1 MLLQPLAA
9 AIVFGDYCNLSLIW
23 VFRCVGSKAVGPG
36 VFWFRRRCVGWL
48 RWVAALPL
56 LWACASVPAAPRE
69 LRVGVYSNE
78 PKVFV
83 DADHKASGIFVDLL
97 QLVAAREQWA
107 LKFVPCDW
115 QDCLDALRAGQLDLM
130 PDVARSPEREAL
142 YDFHS
147 LPVLHSW
154 SQIYRMPGSEIHSL
168 LDLQG
173 KRVAVLK
180 GSVQRATFLS
190 MMDSF
195 GIQVT
200 LVDAPSLMEAFV
212 LVQKGEADA
221 VISNHLFGN
230 FHSARYGVVDSNI
243 VFQPA
248 ALFFASGAGRNT
260 DVLAAI
266 DRSVQDWRSGADP
279 AYGQVLGQWGA
290 HDPGGRISPLI
301 WWSLAGLMV
310 FSVLAALAAVFL
322 RREVKARTRHL
333 KDSEQKLATILDNV
347 GALIYIK
354 GKDHRY
360 QYANHHMLRYFG
372 KSAHE
377 VVGRDDSVIFDA
389 ATVRQLRATDRRVLE
404 DGEALESEEVNTL
417 QTSGETRA
425 FLSIKIPLRLA
436 DGSIHAL
443 CGISTDITERRKAE
457 ESLQIAATVFESF
470 EGMIVTGPDQRI
482 LNANQAY
489 ARLTGYAVEELVG
502 QTPRLL
508 HSGRQDAVFYASMKS
523 VLRATGM
530 WQGEVWNRR
539 KDGSE
544 YPAWITITTVHSP
557 AGDITHYVGTQTDIS
572 SRKAA
577 EEEIRL
583 LAFYDP
589 LTGLPNRRLM
599 TDRLKHSLAAA
610 ARSGSG
616 GALLFVDL
624 DNFKDL
630 NDTQG
635 HELGDQLLRQ
645 VASRLERCIRMG
657 DTVARLGGDEFVVLL
672 EGLSTHPPEAAAQAE
687 TVARTV
693 LQSLSQS
700 YQLDGHAH
708 HSACSIGIAL
718 YADARGSVEELLK
731 HGDMAMYQAKGA
743 GRNTLR
749 FFDPRTQAHVTAR
762 TLLESGL
769 RDGLRDGQFLLHYQ
783 AQISQ
788 HNGIVGA
795 EALVRWQHPQRGLV
809 SPAEFIPV
817 AEASG
822 LIVPLGAWILRTAC
836 LQLVD
841 WAEDPRT
848 AHWTLAVNVSA
859 RQFRHSHFVNEV
871 LDVLD
876 ETGANPHRLK
886 LELTETLLLDD
897 VEDTIERMAT
907 LRAVGLRF
915 ALDDFGT
922 GYSSLSYLK
931 RLPLDQLKIDQSFV
945 RDLLTDANDASI
957 ARTIVTLAQSLDLS
971 VIAEGVETPEQRD
984 MLASLGCHTWQGYLF
999 GRPGPADALLAAA
1012 GPLVAP

>member
-1 MLLQPLAA
+1 MGPP
-9 AIVFGDYCNLSLIW
+9 SP
-23 VFRCVGSKAVGPG
+23 VGSDVKPG
-36 VFWFRRRCVGWL
+36 VNWPARLWAACLQGIV
-48 RWVAALPL
+48 WVAVLT
-56 LWACASVPAAPRE
+56 ASASIAAAPRE

-83 DADHKASGIFVDLL
+83 DADGKAAGIFVDLL
-97 QLVAAREQWA
+97 QLVAAREQWTI
-107 LKFVPCDW
+107 KYVPCSW
-115 QDCLDALRAGQLDLM
+115 QDCLDALRQGQLDLM
-130 PDVARSPEREAL
+130 PDVARSPEREIL
-142 YDFHS
+142 YDFHR

-154 SQIYRMPGSEIHSL
+154 SQIYRASNAHIYSL
-168 LDLQG
+168 FDLQG

-180 GSVQRATFLS
+180 GSVQRSTFLN
-190 MMDSF
+190 MVDSF

-200 LVDAPSLMEAFV
+200 LLDAPSLIDAFAM
-212 LVQKGEADA
+212 VQRGEADA

-230 FHSARYGVVDSNI
+230 FHSARYGVVDTGI

-248 ALFFASGAGRNT
+248 ALFFATGPGRNA

-266 DRSVQDWRSGADP
+266 DRSVEDWRSGADP
-279 AYGQVLGQWGA
+279 AYAQVMRHWGGQ
-290 HDPGGRISPLI
+290 DPGVQISP
-301 WWSLAGLMV
+301 WVWRGLAGLV
-310 FSVLAALAAVFL
+310 AFSLLAALMVAIL
-322 RREVKARTRHL
+322 RRQVQERTRHL
-333 KDSEQKLATILDNV
+333 QDSEQKLATILDSV
-347 GALIYIK
+347 GAFIYIK
-354 GKDHRY
+354 GKDYRY
-360 QYANHHMLRYFG
+360 QYANHHTLHYLGRP
-372 KSAHE
+372 AHE
-377 VVGRDDSVIFDA
+377 VLGHDDA
-389 ATVRQLRATDRRVLE
+389 AFFDTATAQRLRANDRRVLE
-404 DGEALESEEVNTL
+404 EGETLEAEEVNTPAA
-417 QTSGETRA
+417 TGETRA
-425 FLSIKIPLRLA
+425 FLSIKIPLRHA
-436 DGSIHAL
+436 DGSIYAL

-482 LNANQAY
+482 LKANQAY
-489 ARLTGYAVEELVG
+489 ARLTGYTVDELVG

-508 HSGRQDAVFYASMKS
+508 HSGRQDASFYAVMKNT
-523 VLRATGM
+523 LRSTGM

-539 KDGSE
+539 KDGTE
-544 YPAWITITTVHSP
+544 YPAWITITTVRSP
-557 AGDITHYVGTQTDIS
+557 RGEITHYVGTQTDIS

-599 TDRLKHSLAAA
+599 NDRLQHSLAAS
-610 ARSGSG
+610 ARSGAG

-645 VASRLERCIRMG
+645 VAARLGGCIRMG

-672 EGLSTHPPEAAAQAE
+672 EGLSPQVHEAAAQAE
-687 TVARTV
+687 TVGRTV
-693 LQSLSQS
+693 LQALSQS
-700 YQLDGHAH
+700 YQLEGHAH
-708 HSACSIGIAL
+708 HSSCSIGIAL
-718 YADARGSVEELLK
+718 YADARGSVDELLK

-749 FFDPRTQAHVTAR
+749 FFDPRTQANVTAR
-762 TLLESGL
+762 TLLEAGL
-769 RDGLRDGQFLLHYQ
+769 REGLREGQFLLHYQ
-783 AQISQ
+783 AQIHQ
-788 HNGIVGA
+788 QQGIVGA

-822 LIVPLGAWILRTAC
+822 LIVPLGVWILRTAC
-836 LQLVD
+836 LQLVE
-841 WAEDPRT
+841 WARDPQT

-859 RQFRHSHFVNEV
+859 RQFRHSHFVD
-871 LDVLD
+871 DVLGLLE

-897 VEDTIERMAT
+897 VEDTIQRMDT
-907 LRAVGLRF
+907 LRASGLGF
-915 ALDDFGT
+915 SLDDFGT

-957 ARTIVTLAQSLDLS
+957 ARTIVTLAHSLDLG
-971 VIAEGVETPEQRD
+971 VIAEGVETQEQRD
-984 MLASLGCHTWQGYLF
+984 MLAGLGCYMWQGYLF
-999 GRPGPADALLAAA
+999 GRPGPAEALLPAAA
-1012 GPLVAP
+1012 SAAAL